1 MANIKKTKKYHLVKA
16 LWKTVSQYLLT
27 LCAIAQNWQLLR
39 CSSAE
44 ESGVAYSL
52 AVECRTAKM
61 RTLTTSH
68 NTDVSK
74 QCPVSEA
81 NIREKTLREPMC
93 AKHKPTY
100 CVRTVAILGVCSDC
114 TGVQGGRAS
123 QGLALFLFLELA
135 LFLFLELGAR
145 NMVRP

>member
-39 CSSAE
+39 CLSAE

-52 AVECRTAKM
+52 AEERRTAKT

-74 QCPVSEA
+74 QCPVNEA
-81 NIREKTLREPMC
+81 NIREKNCGNPCVPSTNQPTVSGLWLSSGC
-93 AKHKPTY
+93 AVTARGYRVGGLPRGW
-100 CVRTVAILGVCSDC
+100 CCSC
-114 TGVQGGRAS
+114 
-123 QGLALFLFLELA
+123 FLSWVLEIW
-135 LFLFLELGAR
+135 
-145 NMVRP
+145 